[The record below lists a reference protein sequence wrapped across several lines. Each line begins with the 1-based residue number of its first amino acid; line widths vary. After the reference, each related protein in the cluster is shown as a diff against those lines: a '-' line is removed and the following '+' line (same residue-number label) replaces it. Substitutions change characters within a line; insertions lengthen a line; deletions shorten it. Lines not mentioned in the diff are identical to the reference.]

1 MSMDSI
7 HASMVD
13 SIDMAENP
21 TTDPVELLLREG
33 TKLPSFPD
41 VLMRLGSELRSED
54 SDLAK
59 IAKLIGMDPVLS
71 GQILRMANSAWYSRG
86 GTPVQDLSRALIRIG
101 LPTTKQLVDAM
112 VLPSLF
118 ASKNGA
124 FDLRAYWKHSFGV
137 ALFAQGIGRKL
148 KLDRTGLDMLWT
160 AGLLHDIGAL
170 LFDLLSRETYRKLIR
185 IGEQESVADDDPEPS
200 PIDFPA
206 LEKEWLGT
214 DHASLGAVF
223 LEKHWKIPKEIVW
236 CVRYHEDPGWA
247 LEEPEAVKTILPIHV
262 ADLLCE
268 ERGASWLPRRARRE
282 SHLGKAWDKM
292 GLSERDV
299 AELTI
304 EVDRALEQSEQLL
317 QAGG

>member
-1 MSMDSI
+1 
-7 HASMVD
+7 
-13 SIDMAENP
+13 
-21 TTDPVELLLREG
+21 
-33 TKLPSFPD
+33 
-41 VLMRLGSELRSED
+41 
-54 SDLAK
+54 
-59 IAKLIGMDPVLS
+59 
-71 GQILRMANSAWYSRG
+71 
-86 GTPVQDLSRALIRIG
+86 
-101 LPTTKQLVDAM
+101 
-112 VLPSLF
+112 
-118 ASKNGA
+118 
-124 FDLRAYWKHSFGV
+124 
-137 ALFAQGIGRKL
+137 L